1 MFSGLHNLDG
11 WVVDFDGGLIGSTV
25 VSAYMNA
32 TGAKEQIS
40 WHVIPASEF
49 PGGEADVS
57 KAVLNEKCWIAVSS
71 KALFLYTP
79 CQCTHLS
86 LVNPGASD
94 RLNAAI
100 SSANNSYD
108 NSAAVTLWGNEA
120 RNENA

>member
-32 TGAKEQIS
+32 TGAKDQIS

-49 PGGEADVS
+49 PSGEADLS

-71 KALFLYTP
+71 EAMPLHAHGH
-79 CQCTHLS
+79 CTHLS
-86 LVNPGASD
+86 VVNSGASD